1 MAAATNLHGTAL
13 VLGERGILILGPS
26 GSGKSTLALAL
37 ISRFRESGRLARL
50 VADDQVLASAHGGRL
65 LCRAPATIRGL
76 VEVYGVGPTPL
87 EVEPAAVI
95 DLAVRLV
102 PADRLDRLPGEVF
115 EEISGC
121 RLPLVAVRERDAGPA
136 LLAIAARLSL
146 SPFA

>member
-1 MAAATNLHGTAL
+1 MAGATNLHGTAL
-13 VLGERGILILGPS
+13 VLGERGILILGRS

-65 LCRAPATIRGL
+65 LCRAPAAIRGL

-102 PADRLDRLPGEVF
+102 PADRLERLPGETF

-121 RLPLVAVRERDAGPA
+121 RLPLVAVRERDAGSA
-136 LLAIAARLSL
+136 LLAIAARILP

>member
-37 ISRFRESGRLARL
+37 ISRFRESGRLVRL

-65 LCRAPATIRGL
+65 LCRAPATICGL

-95 DLAVRLV
+95 DLAVRLM
-102 PADRLDRLPGEVF
+102 PAVRLERLPDEAF